1 MDDGSNDPSNQEM
14 MARPDLKRTLKDL
27 LVQDEV
33 SDSDIEM
40 LEKNSQQNERREG
53 EGEEGEE
60 EEPLDPDMCVEC
72 GDQVCFLHFSCY

>member
-53 EGEEGEE
+53 EGEEGDD
-60 EEPLDPDMCVEC
+60 EPLDPDMCVEC